1 MLTQPLI
8 QQLHELRLR
17 GMARALE
24 TQHQQPDLAHLSFD
38 DRLGLLIQQETA
50 ERQSQRLFQ
59 RLRWARLPVP
69 AALEDVDTR
78 TPRGLDRST
87 WTHVSSLAWLPE
99 RLNLLIVGATG
110 MGKSYLACALAH
122 QACRQDLG
130 VRYFRMPRLADE
142 LARVTALQRKA
153 AFFRQLAKVD
163 LLVLDDFAL
172 GAFPEPAQR
181 DLLEILDDR
190 YDKKSTLVTSQLP
203 VDQWHAT
210 FADPTIADAVLDRL
224 VHNAYRLVLKGES
237 MRKTKPNRTERD

>member
-8 QQLHELRLR
+8 QQLNELRLR

-24 TQHQQPDLAHLSFD
+24 AQHQQPDLGHLSFD
-38 DRLGLLIQQETA
+38 DRLGLLVQQETA
-50 ERQSQRLFQ
+50 ERHSQRLFQ
-59 RLRWARLPVP
+59 RLRWARLPVS

-78 TPRGLDRST
+78 TPRGIERGT
-87 WTHVSSLAWLPE
+87 WTHVGALTWIAE
-99 RLNLLIVGATG
+99 RLNVLIVGATG

-122 QACRQDLG
+122 QACRQDLS
-130 VRYFRMPRLADE
+130 VRYFRVPRLAEE
-142 LARVTALQRKA
+142 LARATALQRKS
-153 AFFRQLAKVD
+153 AFFRQLAKAD

-172 GAFPEPAQR
+172 GTMAESTQR
-181 DLLEILDDR
+181 DMLEILEDR
-190 YDKKSTLVTSQLP
+190 YDKKSTIVASQLP

-237 MRKTKPNRTERD
+237 MRKKKQITQSD